1 MTNVDTDINNYNYN
15 ELTEIL
21 NVSNNGFSLRELE
34 IEYKKR
40 LEINKE
46 VEEEDLK
53 ENLEKFFKNV
63 YNFLVKHAVDFENKS
78 NEDNANSIESINK
91 KLNYLVDFNYK
102 SNPEILNNVI
112 AADTINQSNINL
124 NPRTYNIIKKQISI
138 NSEFRKKSANKS
150 NKKVCINNQN
160 TIVTDVSLALFLD
173 TSTDFTI
180 ELPEIMDNVISMELV
195 NTEIPN
201 LVNTFSVRKGN
212 YQFKVTIGP
221 SGGSLEI
228 RNIYIPTGVWIVSE
242 IQEYLSTNYF
252 DVDILDSFGVIQ
264 NEYLRYLIFEIPA
277 WSAKPLFRFKTIDE
291 INEYNTSSGTG
302 TLLTQVIL
310 ETLEYSIE
318 NILHEYVCK
327 NNERQFTPYKNGNE
341 NSINFGLTCLGTMGF
356 DIDQVLYRGSELGN
370 AANPII
376 IKYNDINYIYP
387 PISLPISSP
396 IIYNGYL
403 QALKVYAYSSE
414 TALYICVNDY
424 IGNHGQ
430 QILLLG
436 YDKTLTADNILAR
449 VAVKHQPFQQNVYN
463 SLIDYSIKREYYGG
477 VRIRKLNIQIIDKYG
492 RIVDLSDYPTN
503 FVFEF
508 TIQYSSERLAIFRNK
523 M

>member
-1 MTNVDTDINNYNYN
+1 MANVDTDINNYNFN
-15 ELTEIL
+15 ELTQLL
-21 NVSNNGFSLRELE
+21 NVSNKGFSLRELE
-34 IEYKKR
+34 SEYKKR

-46 VEEEDLK
+46 LEQEDLK
-53 ENLEKFFKNV
+53 ENLEKFFENV
-63 YNFLVKHAVDFENKS
+63 YHFLIKHAIDFK
-78 NEDNANSIESINK
+78 NEDNKKNNDFIEDIDK

-102 SNPEILNNVI
+102 SKPEILSNVVS
-112 AADTINQSNINL
+112 ANTINQSNIPL
-124 NPRTYNIIKKQISI
+124 NPRTYDIIKKQISI
-138 NSEFRKKSANKS
+138 NSEFRKKSANKT

-201 LVNTFSVRKGN
+201 LVNTFSIRKGN
-212 YQFKVTIGP
+212 YEFKVTIGP
-221 SGGSLEI
+221 SGGPFEI
-228 RNIYIPTGVWIVSE
+228 TNIYIPTGVWIVSE
-242 IQEYLSTNYF
+242 FQEYLSTNYF
-252 DVDILDSFGVIQ
+252 DVDILEGGVLK
-264 NEYLRYLIFEIPA
+264 NELLRYLVFDIPA
-277 WSAKPLFRFKTIDE
+277 WSAKPLFRFKTPE
-291 INEYNTSSGTG
+291 ELTEFNTISGTA
-302 TLLTQVIL
+302 TLLTEPIL
-310 ETLEYSIE
+310 ITLEYSIE
-318 NILHEYVCK
+318 NILHEYLCK
-327 NNERQFTPYKNGNE
+327 NTERQFTSYKNGNE
-341 NSINFGLTCLGTMGF
+341 NKINFGLTCLGTMGF
-356 DIDQVLYRGSELGN
+356 DIDQVLERGSELGD
-370 AANPII
+370 AADPIF
-376 IKYNDINYIYP
+376 IKYNDNNYIYP
-387 PISLPISSP
+387 PISLSISTPIT
-396 IIYNGYL
+396 YNGYL

-414 TALYICVNDY
+414 TALYVCVNDF

-449 VAVKHQPFQQNVYN
+449 VAVKQQPFQQNIYN
-463 SLIDYSIKREYYGG
+463 SLLDYSIKREYYGG
-477 VRIRKLNIQIIDKYG
+477 VRIRKLSIQIIDKYG

>member
-1 MTNVDTDINNYNYN
+1 MDNVDTDINNYNLK
-15 ELTEIL
+15 ELTNIL
-21 NVSNNGFSLRELE
+21 NVSNNNFSKRELE
-34 IEYKKR
+34 LEYFKK

-46 VEEEDLK
+46 IEDKDLR
-53 ENLEKFFKNV
+53 ENLEKFFNNI
-63 YNFLVKHAVDFENKS
+63 YNFLIKHARDYLPEPKNNNDLKNNIENI
-78 NEDNANSIESINK
+78 DT

-102 SNPEILNNVI
+102 SRSEILNDVVS
-112 AADTINQSNINL
+112 ADTINQSNIPL

-138 NSEFRKKSANKS
+138 NSEFRKKYASKNS
-150 NKKVCINNQN
+150 KKVCVNNQN
-160 TIVTDVSLALFLD
+160 TFVTDLSLALFLD

-201 LVNTFSVRKGN
+201 LVNTFSLRKGN
-212 YQFKVTIGP
+212 YEFSISIGP
-221 SGGSLEI
+221 PGSMQTI
-228 RNIYIPTGVWIVSE
+228 NIFIPTGVWIVSE
-242 IQEYLSTNYF
+242 FQNYLSGNYF
-252 DVDILDSFGVIQ
+252 NVDIPDPSGPSLL
-264 NEYLRYLIFEIPA
+264 NLYLRYLIFEIPP
-277 WSAKPLFRFKTIDE
+277 WSAKPLFRFKTLFELD
-291 INEYNTSSGTG
+291 EYNNNIIQPTTG
-302 TLLTQVIL
+302 TTTSFTLDPLVL
-310 ETLEYSIE
+310 ETLQYSIE
-318 NILHEYVCK
+318 NILHDYYCK
-327 NNERQFTPYKNGNE
+327 NNERQFTQYKNGNE
-341 NSINFGLTCLGTMGF
+341 NKINFGLTCLGTMGF
-356 DIDQVLYRGSELGN
+356 DIDQVLNNEI
-370 AANPII
+370 PIV
-376 IKYNDINYIYP
+376 IKYSDENYQYP
-387 PISLPISSP
+387 PKSYASLIT
-396 IIYNGYL
+396 YFGYL
-403 QALKVYAYSSE
+403 QAFKVYGYSGE
-414 TALYICVNDY
+414 TALYVCVDDY

-463 SLIDYSIKREYYGG
+463 SLLDYSIKREYYGG